1 MTYILI
7 LAPLSC
13 PDIVVQKY
21 LLIVLV
27 LVLDFPLIHKSFS
40 VGNAYGFVFWCF
52 STKIKQSFTQEL
64 FPMEARKWAHFYKYV
79 YFLQQIRFQTSRKK
93 KGNTVWT
100 VNVVRWKPPGGNPK
114 LLANMTLGFQMGGL
128 HLPEVETPHLS
139 C

>member
-79 YFLQQIRFQTSRKK
+79 YFLQQIRFQTSGKK
-93 KGNTVWT
+93 KGNIKSIALWFIGQ
-100 VNVVRWKPPGGNPK
+100 RKPQQKTYQIFYMSLCVIFEEKITILVKYKG
-114 LLANMTLGFQMGGL
+114 
-128 HLPEVETPHLS
+128 
-139 C
+139 